1 MALFLTAWETRRS
14 LDVLK
19 AAAGGS
25 ETEPLLEVTQKS
37 VSIIALI
44 TTVHI
49 STFCRQNCISMQH
62 LLVTMLHLCL
72 L

>member
-1 MALFLTAWETRRS
+1 MFYKLS
-14 LDVLK
+14 
-19 AAAGGS
+19 AGGGN

-44 TTVHI
+44 TRVQI
-49 STFCRQNCISMQH
+49 SKFCRQNCISMQH
-62 LLVTMLHLCL
+62 LLVTILNLCL